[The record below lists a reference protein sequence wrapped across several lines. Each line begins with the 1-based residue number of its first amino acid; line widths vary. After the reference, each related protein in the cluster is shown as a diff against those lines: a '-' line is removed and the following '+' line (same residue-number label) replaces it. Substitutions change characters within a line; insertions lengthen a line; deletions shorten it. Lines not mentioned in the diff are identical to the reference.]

1 MSEPLTP
8 QSLPMP
14 AAVDR
19 LRSRALVAGA
29 VGVIAMLIA
38 AFTDTENF
46 YQGYLVGFM
55 FWTGISLGCLALMMI
70 HHLSGGQW
78 GLVTRRIWEAAAQ
91 TTPLMF
97 LLFLPLIPG
106 LRHLYLWAQPEV
118 VAADPILQHKAPFLN
133 TPFWIA
139 RTVVMFA
146 IWSGMAWL
154 LTRWSREQDA
164 GGGDRLDPRFARLSG
179 PGLVVYG
186 LTVSLASV
194 DWMMSVDPH
203 WFSTIYGFVMMAGH
217 GLVALAFTVL
227 MLAYLGGEP
236 PLAGIVQPKHVH
248 DLGKLMFAFVMLYA
262 YLTFSQFLITW
273 SANLPEE
280 IPWYIRRFQG
290 GWQYMVYALMVAH
303 FALPFL
309 IMLSAD
315 VKKNL
320 GRLTWIAGLLF
331 VVRFF
336 DTVFQVEPQYH
347 EVFTIHWT
355 DVATVVGIGGVWFA
369 AFTHFLRGRP
379 VLPVRDPYFHQVLA
393 ADHGSH

>member
-1 MSEPLTP
+1 MSEPLTA

-14 AAVDR
+14 AVVDR
-19 LRSRALVAGA
+19 LRSRALVAAG
-29 VGVIAMLIA
+29 VGVLAMIA
-38 AFTDTENF
+38 AAVFDTENF

-55 FWTGISLGCLALMMI
+55 FWTGVSLGCLALMMI

-91 TTPLMF
+91 TTPLMLVFF
-97 LLFLPLIPG
+97 LVLIPG
-106 LRHLYLWAQPEV
+106 LPYLYQWAQPER
-118 VAADPILQHKAPFLN
+118 VAVDPILQHKVPFLN
-133 TPFWIA
+133 TPFWVA
-139 RTVVMFA
+139 RTVVCFA
-146 IWSGMAWL
+146 IWSTMAWL
-154 LTRWSREQDA
+154 LARWSREQDA
-164 GGGDRLDPRFARLSG
+164 ARSDQPDARFARLSG

-186 LTVSLASV
+186 LTVSLSSI

-227 MLAYLGGEP
+227 MLAILGGEP
-236 PLAGIVQPKHVH
+236 PLAGIVRAKHVH

-280 IPWYIRRFQG
+280 IPWYIKRLKG
-290 GWQYMVYALMVAH
+290 GWQVMMFVLVALH

-309 IMLSAD
+309 IMLSAE
-315 VKKNL
+315 VKQNL
-320 GRLTWIAGLLF
+320 KRLTWIAALLF
-331 VVRFF
+331 VMRFF

-347 EVFTIHWT
+347 DVFTIHWT
-355 DVATVVGIGGVWFA
+355 DVATFVGIGGVWFA
-369 AFTHFLRGRP
+369 VFAHFLKGRP
-379 VLPVRDPYFHQVLA
+379 VLPVHDPYFHQVLA

>member
-1 MSEPLTP
+1 MSEPLTA

-19 LRSRALVAGA
+19 LRSRAMIAAG
-29 VGVIAMLIA
+29 VGVVAMIA
-38 AFTDTENF
+38 AAFLDTENF

-55 FWTGISLGCLALMMI
+55 FWSGVSLGCLALMMI

-91 TTPLMF
+91 TTPVMLLAF
-97 LLFLPLIPG
+97 LVLVPG
-106 LRHLYLWAQPEV
+106 LPYLYQWAQPEL
-118 VAADPILQHKAPFLN
+118 VASDPILQHKAPFLN
-133 TPFWIA
+133 TPFWVG
-139 RTVVMFA
+139 RTVVYFA

-154 LTRWSREQDA
+154 LAKWSREQDA
-164 GGGDRLDPRFARLSG
+164 NPSAELDARFGKLSG

-186 LTVSLASV
+186 LTTSLASI

-227 MLAYLGGEP
+227 MLSILAAEAP
-236 PLAGIVQPKHVH
+236 MAGIVQPKHVH

-280 IPWYIRRFQG
+280 IPWYIRRLSG
-290 GWQYMVYALMVAH
+290 GWQYLMLALFALH

-309 IMLSAD
+309 IMLSAEL
-315 VKKNL
+315 KQNL
-320 GRLTWIAGLLF
+320 KRLTWIAGLLF
-331 VVRFF
+331 VMRFF
-336 DTVFQVEPQYH
+336 DTVFQVEPQFH

-355 DVATVVGIGGVWFA
+355 DIVTLVGLGGVWFA
-369 AFTHFLRGRP
+369 AFTHFLKGRP
-379 VLPVRDPYFHQVLA
+379 VLPVHDPYFHQVLA
-393 ADHGSH
+393 TDHGSH

>member
-1 MSEPLTP
+1 MSEPLTA

-14 AAVDR
+14 AVVDR
-19 LRSRALVAGA
+19 LRSRALLVAALGI
-29 VGVIAMLIA
+29 VAMLAA
-38 AFTDTENF
+38 AFLDTENF

-55 FWTGISLGCLALMMI
+55 FWSGVSLGCLVLLMI

-91 TTPLMF
+91 TTPLM
-97 LLFLPLIPG
+97 LLFFLVLIPG
-106 LRHLYLWAQPEV
+106 LPYLYQWAQPER

-133 TPFWIA
+133 TPFWVA
-139 RTVVMFA
+139 RTVGYFA
-146 IWSGMAWL
+146 IWSAMAWL

-164 GGGDRLDPRFARLSG
+164 NPSDRLDVRFGRLSG

-186 LTVSLASV
+186 LTVSLASI

-203 WFSTIYGFVMMAGH
+203 WFSTIYGFVMMTGH

-227 MLAYLGGEP
+227 MLALLGGEP
-236 PLAGIVQPKHVH
+236 PLAGIVRPKHVH

-262 YLTFSQFLITW
+262 YLTFSQFLIIW

-280 IPWYIRRFQG
+280 IPWYLKRFKG
-290 GWQYMVYALMVAH
+290 GWQVLMFALVALH

-309 IMLSAD
+309 IMLSAEL
-315 VKKNL
+315 KQTIR
-320 GRLTWIAGLLF
+320 RLTWVAALLF
-331 VVRFF
+331 VMRFF

-347 EVFTIHWT
+347 EAFTIHWT
-355 DVATVVGIGGVWFA
+355 DVATFAGIGGVWFA
-369 AFTHFLRGRP
+369 AFFHFLKGRP
-379 VLPVRDPYFHQVLA
+379 VLPVHDPYFPQVLA
-393 ADHGSH
+393 ADHGTH